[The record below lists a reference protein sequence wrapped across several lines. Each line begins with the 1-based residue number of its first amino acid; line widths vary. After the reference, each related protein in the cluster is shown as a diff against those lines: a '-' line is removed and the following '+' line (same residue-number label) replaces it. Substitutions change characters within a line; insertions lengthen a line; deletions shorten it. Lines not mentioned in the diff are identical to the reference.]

1 MFSGSLLAVLALRQV
16 DVTGSSG
23 KIDYHHGI
31 VTKADA
37 MGLPPAERIK
47 IDDPR
52 NILLI
57 DHDEHVAGRIPSRG
71 EASKILRNIYGEYA
85 VREWFYNIRFKR
97 RMIFPE

>member
-1 MFSGSLLAVLALRQV
+1 MAVLALRQG
-16 DVTGSSG
+16 DVTGHGG
-23 KIDYHHGI
+23 KVDYHHAI
-31 VTKADA
+31 VTNADA

-57 DHDEHVAGRIPSRG
+57 DHDEHIAGRIPSRG
-71 EASKILRNIYGEYA
+71 EASKILRSIYGESA